1 MTEINVSIPIMLP
14 NLGRDNI
21 KQKTIVDFESD
32 ERGAKLYAEYFGC
45 EMDISAGNR
54 ASKILAAFM
63 PYNKNPKTPYTS
75 VALGLRQIRAFLV
88 FFPRCL
94 LILLMQLCRIDTPM
108 RVHYVPRLPNCRA
121 KYEVGV
127 TSQHSPSVGRH
138 DYDTHLTKLN
148 KDEQDN
154 DIKQ

>member
-94 LILLMQLCRIDTPM
+94 LILLMQ
-108 RVHYVPRLPNCRA
+108 
-121 KYEVGV
+121 
-127 TSQHSPSVGRH
+127 
-138 DYDTHLTKLN
+138 
-148 KDEQDN
+148 
-154 DIKQ
+154 